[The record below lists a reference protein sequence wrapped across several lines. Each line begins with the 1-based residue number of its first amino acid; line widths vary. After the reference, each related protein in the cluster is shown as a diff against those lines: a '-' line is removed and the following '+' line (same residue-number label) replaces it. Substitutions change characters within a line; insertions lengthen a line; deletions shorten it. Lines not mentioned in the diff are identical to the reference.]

1 MANSYDYFK
10 QQVAQME
17 NIRAK
22 TAHEQHIVEFR
33 AMCAKMISDAIP
45 KIKQECLEAM
55 RQELKQKEQQ
65 EERKPKH
72 QQQVKVDVEI
82 NADSLRQKVMDAI
95 RRAFH

>member
-1 MANSYDYFK
+1 MADFDYFK
-10 QQVAQME
+10 NFVEHMHPIDAE
-17 NIRAK
+17 
-22 TAHEQHIVEFR
+22 TAHEQHILEFQ

-55 RQELKQKEQQ
+55 RQEQKQQ

-82 NADSLRQKVMDAI
+82 NADSLRQKVLDAL

>member
-1 MANSYDYFK
+1 MADFDYFK
-10 QQVAQME
+10 NFVEHMHHIDPE
-17 NIRAK
+17 
-22 TAHEQHIVEFR
+22 TAHEQHILEFQ

-55 RQELKQKEQQ
+55 RQEQKQKEQQ

-82 NADSLRQKVMDAI
+82 NADSLRQKVMDAL
-95 RRAFH
+95 RRAFR

>member
-1 MANSYDYFK
+1 MADFDYFK
-10 QQVAQME
+10 NFVEHMTHIDPE
-17 NIRAK
+17 
-22 TAHEQHIVEFR
+22 TAHEQHILEFQ
-33 AMCAKMISDAIP
+33 AMCAKMINDAIP
-45 KIKQECLEAM
+45 DIKQQCLEAM
-55 RQELKQKEQQ
+55 RLELKQKEQQ

>member
-1 MANSYDYFK
+1 MADFDYFK
-10 QQVAQME
+10 NFVEHMHHIDAE
-17 NIRAK
+17 
-22 TAHEQHIVEFR
+22 TAHEQHILEFQ

-55 RQELKQKEQQ
+55 RQEQKQQ

-82 NADSLRQKVMDAI
+82 NADSLRQKVLDAL